1 MPEKISLS
9 LMVDISQAIA
19 EAKRAAGYH
28 AADMVEEGMVLGL
41 GTGSTV
47 FYMMERL
54 SGRIRDGLCVS
65 GVPTSF
71 QTAILAREYGI
82 PLTTLD
88 DNPLLD
94 IAIDGADQVDP
105 SLFLIKGR
113 GAAHTREK
121 CVVSAAFRFVVV
133 VDPAKMV
140 PRLTGLVPIEIIPF
154 ALTPAM
160 NQLRGL
166 GGVPKLRNGVQK
178 DGPVITDNGN
188 YIVDCRFDE
197 IRNPEELEATI
208 DLIPGIVGNGLFTGF
223 SDKTTIIIG
232 DQKKCRVI
240 TSPDVVKG

>member
-1 MPEKISLS
+1 
-9 LMVDISQAIA
+9 MVDTSQAIA
-19 EAKRAAGYH
+19 DAKRAAGYH
-28 AADMVEEGMVLGL
+28 AADMVEDGMVLGL

-54 SGRIRDGLCVS
+54 SGRIRDGLSVS

-71 QTAILAREYGI
+71 QTAMRAREYGI

-94 IAIDGADQVDP
+94 LAIDGADQVDP
-105 SLFLIKGR
+105 ALFLIKGR

-133 VDPAKMV
+133 VDQAKMV
-140 PRLTGLVPIEIIPF
+140 PRLAGLVPVEIIPF
-154 ALTPAM
+154 ALAPAM

-166 GGVPKLRNGVQK
+166 GGVPRLRNGVEK

-197 IRNPEELEATI
+197 IRNPEELEAMI
-208 DLIPGIVGNGLFTGF
+208 DLIPGIVESGLFTGF
-223 SDKTTIIIG
+223 AEKTTIIVG
-232 DQKKCRVI
+232 NQKKCRVI
-240 TSPDVVKG
+240 TSPDVVP